1 MQKFLIIVIFMIVS
15 ALLQHISHEML
26 HVIVGKYNGLKLI
39 KIQWFTY
46 HGGTKVFF
54 EDEPNFTEKEVN
66 ISKEWMYMSAA
77 GIVGTSILAY
87 MLFILFNLL
96 PLGYLKL
103 FMWVLTIFFLLTDS
117 GYAVV
122 GSLGNFGDTYLVR
135 KYFGISRMKM
145 TMISAILFLSNCSL
159 VFILLR

>member
-1 MQKFLIIVIFMIVS
+1 
-15 ALLQHISHEML
+15 
-26 HVIVGKYNGLKLI
+26 
-39 KIQWFTY
+39 
-46 HGGTKVFF
+46 
-54 EDEPNFTEKEVN
+54 
-66 ISKEWMYMSAA
+66 MSAA

-122 GSLGNFGDTYLVR
+122 GSMGNFGDTYLIR
-135 KYFGISRMKM
+135 KYFGFSRMKM
-145 TMISAILFLSNCSL
+145 TMISAILFLINCSL

>member
-15 ALLQHISHEML
+15 TLLQHISHEML

-103 FMWVLTIFFLLTDS
+103 FMWVLTIFF
-117 GYAVV
+117 
-122 GSLGNFGDTYLVR
+122 
-135 KYFGISRMKM
+135 
-145 TMISAILFLSNCSL
+145 C
-159 VFILLR
+159 